1 MAKVL
6 QFILSTITLI
16 PIVSSTTY
24 AQQGSKTE
32 EGKASVYSDKF
43 EGKKT
48 ASGDKFEQNE
58 LTAASKTKPLGTK
71 VKVTNKVTGEST
83 TVKITDRGPYVK
95 GRVIDLSKAAAK
107 EIKMPE
113 DGLAPV
119 KVQEVK

>member
-1 MAKVL
+1 MAKAL
-6 QFILSTITLI
+6 QSISSAILFIT
-16 PIVSSTTY
+16 IVSSTTF
-24 AQQGSKTE
+24 AEQGTKTE
-32 EGKASVYSDKF
+32 EGKASVYSNKF
-43 EGKKT
+43 EDQKT
-48 ASGDKFEQNE
+48 ASGDKFKQTE
-58 LTAASKTKPLGTK
+58 LTAASKTKPLGSK
-71 VKVTNKVTGEST
+71 VKVTNKATGKST